1 MDGELLVWSG
11 QKRDSSVLASLTR
24 RTWILDKDEALEQK
38 GCVCVDEVVSKSSF
52 NSFFPSAPRLW
63 ITITNFVDLRE
74 RTDTRQGPVSMHWA
88 SLLAASVLAPRAY
101 AAQLRFSCSQLVVDR
116 LDP

>member
-1 MDGELLVWSG
+1 
-11 QKRDSSVLASLTR
+11 
-24 RTWILDKDEALEQK
+24 
-38 GCVCVDEVVSKSSF
+38 
-52 NSFFPSAPRLW
+52 
-63 ITITNFVDLRE
+63 
-74 RTDTRQGPVSMHWA
+74 MHWA